1 MNLAERDMLL
11 IHIESQ
17 IEDKRAM
24 LLKKQKSLKKMA
36 NDNEFLDMVRS
47 DYNKYHNY
55 IMNQKRDQIR
65 AMSLLKDYVDD
76 LMVTGEMTDVD
87 IENAKNDK
95 KILVNEINSIRR
107 DLEYI

>member
-24 LLKKQKSLKKMA
+24 LLKKQKSLKTMA
-36 NDNEFLDMVRS
+36 DDNEFLNMVRN
-47 DYNKYHNY
+47 DYSKYHNY

-65 AMSLLKDYVDD
+65 AMTLLKDYVDD
-76 LMVTGEMTDVD
+76 LMITGKMTDVD
-87 IENAKNDK
+87 IANAKNDK
-95 KILVNEINSIRR
+95 RILIDEIYSIRKY
-107 DLEYI
+107 LE